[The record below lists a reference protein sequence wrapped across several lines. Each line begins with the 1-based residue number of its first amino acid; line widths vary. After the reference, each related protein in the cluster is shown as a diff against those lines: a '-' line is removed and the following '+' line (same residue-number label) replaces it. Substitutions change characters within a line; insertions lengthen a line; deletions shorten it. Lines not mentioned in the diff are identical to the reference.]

1 MPRSWRTHF
10 ATYDAL
16 VFKPIAL
23 ALILTAAS
31 ALAAGPTITSITP
44 NVGPVAGGTLVRITG
59 TGFSNI
65 CIICSPPFGGP
76 AVLFGSTQ
84 AAEVHF
90 IDSTALD
97 VVTPA
102 VLASTVS
109 VTVSQADGTGSTT
122 MPNAFTFQGDPG
134 SAFDPILFPLFSAP
148 VPGAFG
154 SQFQTTVRLASKT
167 SDSVLVYG
175 ISRNGP
181 LDDPPSGPFDPYRVT
196 GAEGQPP
203 LRQQTGGRILYVP
216 KGSGNSLAASIRVT
230 DVTKQA
236 TSFGVEVPVARLDDF
251 DEARIVFLGVPADTR
266 FRCMLRLY
274 SLKRGNVLLNVTING
289 TLHQVE
295 LKRRDDQDL
304 FEPAYLEFTS
314 FPTLGELPA
323 GQTTFRVAVD
333 TGRGP
338 GGVVIPGTPIWG
350 MISVTNNETQQIT
363 VIAPN

>member
-1 MPRSWRTHF
+1 MPCSCRTHL
-10 ATYDAL
+10 AGYDAL
-16 VFKPIAL
+16 VVKPIAV
-23 ALILTAAS
+23 ALLLIATS
-31 ALAAGPTITSITP
+31 ALAAGPSITSITP
-44 NVGPVAGGTLVRITG
+44 NIGPVAGGTLVRITG

-65 CIICSPPFGGP
+65 CIICSPPFSGP
-76 AVLFGSTQ
+76 SVLFGSTQ

-102 VLASTVS
+102 VLASTVA
-109 VTVSQADGTGSTT
+109 VTVSQADGSGSTT

-134 SAFDPILFPLFSAP
+134 SAFDPILFPLFNAP

-154 SQFQTTVRLASKT
+154 SEFQTTVRLVSKT
-167 SDSVLVYG
+167 SDPVLVYG

-181 LDDPPSGPFDPYRVT
+181 LDDPPRGPFDPYRLA

-203 LRQQTGGRILYVP
+203 LSSKTVGRVLYVP
-216 KGSGNSLAASIRVT
+216 KGSGKSLVASIRVT
-230 DVTKQA
+230 DITKQA
-236 TSFGVEVPVARLDDF
+236 SIFGVEVPVARLDDF
-251 DEARIVFLGVPADTR
+251 DEARLVFLGVPADTR

-274 SLKRGNVLLNVTING
+274 SLKRGNVLLNVIVNG

-304 FEPAYLEFTS
+304 FEPAYLEFTA
-314 FPTLGELPA
+314 FPTLSELPV
-323 GQTTFRVAVD
+323 GQTAFIVMVD
-333 TGRGP
+333 TVRGP